1 MAVSWML
8 STASLFATTIGALL
22 IFLHLWGAPRVA
34 EDRLSPDERR
44 EGEKHRRRSLAGVGL
59 LASWLL
65 VQAVAV
71 LLL

>member
-8 STASLFATTIGALL
+8 STVSLFATTIGALL
-22 IFLHLWGAPRVA
+22 IFLHLWDAPRIA
-34 EDRLSPDERR
+34 EDRLSPDERQA
-44 EGEKHRRRSLAGVGL
+44 GERHRKRALAGVGL
-59 LASWLL
+59 LAAWLL

>member
-8 STASLFATTIGALL
+8 STVSLFATTIGALL
-22 IFLHLWGAPRVA
+22 IFLHLWSAPRIA
-34 EDRLSPDERR
+34 EDRLSHDERQA
-44 EGEKHRRRSLAGVGL
+44 GERHRKRALAGVGL
-59 LASWLL
+59 LAAWLL

>member
-8 STASLFATTIGALL
+8 STVSLFATTIGALL

-34 EDRLSPDERR
+34 ADRLSPDERQAD
-44 EGEKHRRRSLAGVGL
+44 EKHRKRSLAGVGL
-59 LASWLL
+59 LAAWLL

-71 LLL
+71 LFL